1 MSYNV
6 SYTGMDPVAAR
17 MKAILD
23 IADYLDGIKDGN
35 FKKVYDTM
43 TAGAGEPG
51 RELPR
56 KVIIMGLSML
66 GISGFPASAYADEI
80 ILIRG
85 EFSIEEIKKNEN
97 NEISRNLRADA
108 RGRLVGAGQ
117 DLGLGD
123 DGGQFPAPERP

>member
-1 MSYNV
+1 MSYAV
-6 SYTGMDPVAAR
+6 SYTDMDPVAAR

-23 IADYLDGIKDGN
+23 VADYLDGIKDGN

-51 RELPR
+51 QELPR

-80 ILIRG
+80 LLIRG
-85 EFSIEEIKKNEN
+85 EFSIEEI
-97 NEISRNLRADA
+97 
-108 RGRLVGAGQ
+108 
-117 DLGLGD
+117 
-123 DGGQFPAPERP
+123 